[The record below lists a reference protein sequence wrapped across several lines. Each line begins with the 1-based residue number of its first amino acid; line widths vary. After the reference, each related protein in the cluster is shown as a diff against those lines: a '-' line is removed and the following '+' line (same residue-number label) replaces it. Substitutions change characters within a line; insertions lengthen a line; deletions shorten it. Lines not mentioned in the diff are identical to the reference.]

1 MQLPVPHFCQPGSP
15 RQQLFVNT
23 PGNFENHRL
32 KNSSCYN
39 VSSSGLDAE
48 SNELRNKK
56 IGKRRRKEEMS
67 DLGFSSGFDRV
78 RIPVTTAL
86 KVWDL
91 EFCLFSGTK
100 ELFLLYANA
109 IPGSKI
115 FFNRYI

>member
-1 MQLPVPHFCQPGSP
+1 
-15 RQQLFVNT
+15 
-23 PGNFENHRL
+23 
-32 KNSSCYN
+32 
-39 VSSSGLDAE
+39 
-48 SNELRNKK
+48 
-56 IGKRRRKEEMS
+56 MS
-67 DLGFSSGFDRV
+67 DLGFSSGFDRL